1 MSTITVNKE
10 EFQSIVADSA
20 AMIGKYA
27 ELRETSE
34 SLQKQAADA
43 TAEAARFR
51 KESEDLRKQAE
62 DKKIELKETV
72 TKVANLWVDRGLL
85 TAGKRDELVDLVIA
99 NPAQGIDA
107 MNKIAMNAGAV
118 ENGKADP
125 NAAMSFGPKKADDIF
140 AARVLGLPI
149 DGE

>member
-20 AMIGKYA
+20 AIIGKYA

-34 SLQKQAADA
+34 GLQKQAADA
-43 TAEAARFR
+43 AAEAARFR
-51 KESEDLRKQAE
+51 KEAEDLRKEA
-62 DKKIELKETV
+62 DGKKIELKETV

-85 TAGKRDELVDLVIA
+85 TAGKRDELVDLVIS

-125 NAAMSFGPKKADDIF
+125 DTVVSFGTKKADDIF

-149 DGE
+149 EGE